1 MPRLAEPAF
10 ASRTPAPRIAL
21 MHDRLDWHSRELIAA
36 FAARNVELVPAR
48 LAACGYDT
56 CRPSGLV
63 IDGFATLPDAVLV
76 RLITGGSFEAVTVRL
91 GVLHALR
98 ALGVPVVN
106 DARAIEN
113 CADKSATSFLL
124 AQAGVATPPA
134 WTVQSLAAA
143 KAVVRREAGQ
153 GPLVLKPLFGSQGR
167 GLKLIRREAD
177 LPDPE
182 IVRGVYYLQRF
193 AGVENDGYRDTRV
206 VVAYGAV
213 VAAMTRHARHWIT
226 NIKQGALASLE
237 VPDEATAALALR
249 AAKVVGANIAGV
261 DILRSRDGVAMVL
274 EVNSMPGWS
283 GLQKVAPFSIAQR
296 LADDFLAC
304 VTRAGGTT
312 KLQLRTP
319 GLQNA

>member
-10 ASRTPAPRIAL
+10 ASSKSSPRIAL

-36 FAARNVELVPAR
+36 FAARNVALVPAR

-56 CRPSGLV
+56 GRPSGLV
-63 IDGFATLPDAVLV
+63 IDGFAALPDAVLV

-98 ALGVPVVN
+98 ALGVLVIN

-124 AQAGVATPPA
+124 AQAGVATPEA

-177 LPDPE
+177 LPDPDT
-182 IVRGVYYLQRF
+182 VRGVYYLQRF
-193 AGVENDGYRDTRV
+193 VGVDNDGYRDTRV
-206 VVAYGAV
+206 LVSNGAV
-213 VAAMTRHARHWIT
+213 IAAMTRHARHWIT
-226 NIKQGALASLE
+226 NIKQGAIPSLE

-249 AAKVVGANIAGV
+249 AAKTVRATIAGV
-261 DILRSRDGVAMVL
+261 DIVQSCEGTRMVL

-283 GLQKVAPFSIAQR
+283 GLQKVTPVSIAQR
-296 LADDFLAC
+296 LADDFLGSLAL
-304 VTRAGGTT
+304 AGGTAN
-312 KLQLRTP
+312 LQVRP
-319 GLQNA
+319 SSFQNA